1 MYILFVCIF
10 VSESAFS
17 SSSRLR
23 TESESQLGFM
33 SAAYLRIG
41 TSCYYARS
49 LRSRKPLVQDWLAQ
63 FGPLVSPMTHGMKMR
78 RKRRKKKKQTRSHM
92 LEKMKRGADQR
103 TRRLVT
109 LISLF
114 SLLVV
119 SLTTRF
125 IWLLLHV
132 TCLYAHTRISAIN
145 EFIFYLIFNEH
156 NIFKKKGLEKQ
167 ILFDTFKIEDHR
179 FLVNVF
185 LGGILLRLANP
196 FTVEVAT
203 LYKMIG
209 FVILYI
215 DMKILVQLQ

>member
-78 RKRRKKKKQTRSHM
+78 RKRRKKNKTNKVTHVRENEKRRRSTNKTVGNVDFIVQFVSCFPDDSLH
-92 LEKMKRGADQR
+92 LASFTCHLSLRTHSYFCDKR
-103 TRRLVT
+103 VH
-109 LISLF
+109 
-114 SLLVV
+114 LL
-119 SLTTRF
+119 SDF
-125 IWLLLHV
+125 
-132 TCLYAHTRISAIN
+132 
-145 EFIFYLIFNEH
+145 
-156 NIFKKKGLEKQ
+156 
-167 ILFDTFKIEDHR
+167 
-179 FLVNVF
+179 
-185 LGGILLRLANP
+185 
-196 FTVEVAT
+196 
-203 LYKMIG
+203 
-209 FVILYI
+209 
-215 DMKILVQLQ
+215 